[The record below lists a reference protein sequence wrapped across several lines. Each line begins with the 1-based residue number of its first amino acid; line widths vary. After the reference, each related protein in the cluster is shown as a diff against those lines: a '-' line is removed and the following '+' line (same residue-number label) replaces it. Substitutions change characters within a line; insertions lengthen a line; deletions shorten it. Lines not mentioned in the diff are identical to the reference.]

1 MDDIDR
7 ATDLAELTTQIAI
20 DNQRNRM
27 LTAKDSAHNCEECGF
42 EIPSQRQI
50 AVPGCTLCV
59 ACAEALEAKQKHI
72 RKA

>member
-7 ATDLAELTTQIAI
+7 ANELAELNTQIAI
-20 DNQRNRM
+20 NNHRNQ

-50 AVPGCTLCV
+50 AVPGCSLCV
-59 ACAEALEAKQKHI
+59 GCAELLENKNTHFRRA
-72 RKA
+72 